1 MTHNRPWLG
10 RVWQLLCADSFDG
23 DMVRTV
29 RDERGDLLHYRF
41 GRALDDGSV
50 SQEHWDR
57 EELPYYAAQIRE
69 PGPHTLMVNDIGTPE
84 LGHAHFGGAWVVCMG
99 GSVRASVALVRERL
113 LVCDL
118 AG

>member
-1 MTHNRPWLG
+1 
-10 RVWQLLCADSFDG
+10 
-23 DMVRTV
+23 MVRTV
-29 RDERGDLLHYRF
+29 RDERGDLLLYRF

-50 SQEHWDR
+50 NQERWER

-69 PGPHTLMVNDIGTPE
+69 AGVPTLMVNDLGTPE
-84 LGHAHFGGAWVVCMG
+84 LGHSHFGGAWVVGMG
-99 GSVRASVALVRERL
+99 GSVRASVALVREGL